1 MLLNFSWWAILPFS
15 APGDYAS
22 STSQTITFN
31 PGQTSR
37 PVDVPTV
44 EDSDFEPDETFSG
57 ILSNPTPFV
66 NVAVGGRDSAVGTI
80 LNDDGTYV
88 MV

>member
-1 MLLNFSWWAILPFS
+1 M
-15 APGDYAS
+15 
-22 STSQTITFN
+22 
-31 PGQTSR
+31 
-37 PVDVPTV
+37 PTV